1 MRIKGTKAPET
12 RRIQNYPPIGNQ
24 LDAIYKGFQALRQQ
38 GFQLPEETIAWLD
51 RVAVVKDQNPVGQRP
66 MQERFK

>member
-1 MRIKGTKAPET
+1 MRIKGSKEPAV
-12 RRIQNYPPIGNQ
+12 RRLQNYPPIGNQ

-51 RVAVVKDQNPVGQRP
+51 RIAAVKEQNPVDPSP

>member
-1 MRIKGTKAPET
+1 MRIKAAKHVES
-12 RRIQNYPPIGNQ
+12 RRIQSYPPIGNQ

-38 GFQLPEETIAWLD
+38 GIVFPEETIAWLD
-51 RVAVVKDQNPVGQRP
+51 RIAAVKDKNPVGQRP